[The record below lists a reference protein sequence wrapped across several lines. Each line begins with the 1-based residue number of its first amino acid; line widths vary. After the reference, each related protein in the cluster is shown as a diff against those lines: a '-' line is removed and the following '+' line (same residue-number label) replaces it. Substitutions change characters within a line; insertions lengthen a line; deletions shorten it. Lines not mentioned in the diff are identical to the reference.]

1 MPIQVLSAS
10 RRDRIL
16 ERRLS
21 QHRVLKR
28 KLGQHRVLKCR
39 ACLEAIPEATSR
51 TLGSPGLGTSR
62 TLGVHKLHRPNFDL
76 GFLQGSKAQG
86 STCGQA
92 SRRTQ
97 TARHILAAILRRQ
110 HLRPLPSG
118 TESCRTA
125 LTPVTRHL
133 HLSCSTESAF
143 FQIRR
148 SAGDESP
155 ALNRAPHAT
164 GMSSSP
170 RNLAASRRVS
180 GISSSVIA

>member
-97 TARHILAAILRRQ
+97 TARHILAAILRRK
-110 HLRPLPSG
+110 HLYPLPSG

-125 LTPVTRHL
+125 VKPVARHL
-133 HLSCSTESAF
+133 HLSRGTESAF

-148 SAGDESP
+148 SAGDDSP
-155 ALNRAPHAT
+155 ALYRAPHAT